1 MPVVVVMV
9 VIVRVPV
16 VMVVN
21 RGTAS
26 EDSNEHGD
34 AHTGDQDAAGDA

>member
-1 MPVVVVMV
+1 VPVVVVMV
-9 VIVRVPV
+9 VIVRVL
-16 VMVVN
+16 VMVVIS
-21 RGTAS
+21 RGTVS